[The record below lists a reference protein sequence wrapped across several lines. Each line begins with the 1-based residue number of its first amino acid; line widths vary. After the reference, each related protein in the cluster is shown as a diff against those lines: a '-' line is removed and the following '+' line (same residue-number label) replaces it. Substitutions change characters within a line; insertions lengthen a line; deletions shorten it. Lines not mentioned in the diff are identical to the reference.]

1 MTNRSGRSAALYLL
15 LTFLSGVAVGSLGFW
30 LYATKTVSAGT
41 TKGADE
47 FRKRYMD
54 EMESRL
60 KLSGDQKQRL
70 TTILDQT
77 RTLYREVYEKHRP
90 EYDAIQEHQVSQI
103 RGILSPEQQQ
113 EYEKI
118 RKERAERRKR
128 APY

>member
-30 LYATKTVSAGT
+30 LYATKTVSAVT
-41 TKGADE
+41 TKGSDE
-47 FRKRYMD
+47 FRRRYMD
-54 EMESRL
+54 EMETRL

-103 RGILSPEQQQ
+103 RGILTPDQQQ